1 MSSPQPF
8 KLRLPPVITA
18 EELNVDRIDF
28 NTAPPAQVDAIGRQ
42 YWDTT
47 YNTVSLGLTANVNL
61 KHGQA
66 LYKRARNGSG
76 SPLVKG
82 EVVYVSGSH
91 ALTELLVD
99 RADADTEVTSA
110 DTIGVCAEDIANNST
125 GFIQVFGYLTGVRT
139 NTYSGAEGTPLYL
152 SSTAGEMTSTLPTQ
166 PKHGVRVA
174 FLVKKAGPGAGS
186 IFINIQNYQELEELS
201 DVLVGTK
208 VANDV
213 LSWDSVGGVWKNLS
227 LNGDKGDI
235 TVSSN
240 GQTWTIDNG
249 VVAPA
254 KLSTGAPSW
263 NTSGDV
269 TITRDASCRDLNASR
284 DISVGRDIYGNDVY
298 INDIYGNIAIISGL
312 QFSNFAT
319 PASNGTGSPGDI
331 AFGVVSGVP
340 YLYFCYQTN
349 SWARVALTT
358 GY

>member
-1 MSSPQPF
+1 MSIPQPF
-8 KLRLPPVITA
+8 KLRLPQTITV
-18 EELNVDRIDF
+18 EELNVDRLDF
-28 NTAPPAQVDAIGRQ
+28 NTSPPAQVDAVGRE

-47 YNTVSLGLTANVNL
+47 YQTVTLGLSANVNL

-66 LYKRARNGSG
+66 LYKRARNQTG
-76 SPLVKG
+76 SPLLKG
-82 EVVYVSGSH
+82 EVVYISGAH

-99 RADADTEVTSA
+99 RADADTEATSA
-110 DTIGVCAEDIANNST
+110 DTIGVVAEDIDNNSA
-125 GFIQVFGYLTGVRT
+125 GFIQTFGYLTGVRT

-166 PKHGVRVA
+166 PKHGTRVG
-174 FLVKKAGPGAGS
+174 FMVKKAGAGAGS
-186 IFINIQNYQELEELS
+186 IFISIQNYQELDELS
-201 DVLVGTK
+201 DVLIGTK

-213 LSWDSVGGVWKNLS
+213 LSWDAVGGVWKNLS

-254 KLSTGAPSW
+254 KLSTGYPSW

-269 TITRDASCRDLNASR
+269 VVGRDLQSRDLNCR
-284 DISVGRDIYGNDVY
+284 DIATSGDINAGG
-298 INDIYGNIAIISGL
+298 DILAGAIFFSSL

-319 PASNGTGSPGDI
+319 PASNGTGSAGD
-331 AFGVVSGVP
+331 FVVGVDSGVP
-340 YLYFCYQTN
+340 YLYFCYATN
-349 SWARVALTT
+349 SWGRIAFTT

>member
-8 KLRLPPVITA
+8 KLRLPPTITI

-28 NTAPPAQVDAIGRQ
+28 NTSPPAQVDAIGRE

-47 YNTVSLGLTANVNL
+47 YQTVTLGLSANVNM

-66 LYKRARNGSG
+66 LYKRARNNGG
-76 SPLVKG
+76 AIVKG
-82 EVVYVSGSH
+82 NVVYVSGSH
-91 ALTELLVD
+91 ALTELTVSL
-99 RADADTEVTSA
+99 ANASTELTSA
-110 DTIGVCAEDIANNST
+110 DTIGVAAEDIPNNSS
-125 GFIQVFGYLTGVRT
+125 GFIQVFGYLTGIRT

-152 SSTAGEMTSTLPTQ
+152 SDIDGAMQSTLPTQ
-166 PKHGVRVA
+166 PKHGVRVG
-174 FLVKKAGPGAGS
+174 FLVKKAGAGAGS
-186 IFINIQNYQELEELS
+186 IFINIQNYQELDELS
-201 DVLVGTK
+201 DVLIGTK

-213 LSWDSVGGVWKNLS
+213 LSWDAVGGVWKNVS

-284 DISVGRDIYGNDVY
+284 DISAGRDIYGNDVY